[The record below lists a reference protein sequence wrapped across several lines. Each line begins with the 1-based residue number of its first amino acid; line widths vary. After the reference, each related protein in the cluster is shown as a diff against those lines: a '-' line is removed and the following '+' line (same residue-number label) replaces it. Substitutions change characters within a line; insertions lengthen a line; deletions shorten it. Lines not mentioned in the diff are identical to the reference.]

1 MAKIKELPISERPRE
16 KALLFGIESLTNIEL
31 IAILIS
37 SGTKNNS
44 AIEIAS
50 NLISKVNGI
59 HNFKNLTF
67 NELISVNGINKIKA
81 LYLLSII
88 ELIKRTELK
97 LERVKV
103 NENYLVNYFFYKYKN
118 EQQES
123 SYLVLLDK
131 NNNLIYLN
139 SLFKGSES
147 SLAISSKIILSY
159 ILKYN
164 ASKYYLIHNHP
175 SGDSSPSEADII
187 TTNSLEFI
195 TLSVSCQFVD
205 HLIFGKNDYY
215 SLRKNKK
222 IEFKKS
228 ES

>member
-159 ILKYN
+159 I
-164 ASKYYLIHNHP
+164 
-175 SGDSSPSEADII
+175 
-187 TTNSLEFI
+187 FI
-195 TLSVSCQFVD
+195 S
-205 HLIFGKNDYY
+205 I
-215 SLRKNKK
+215 
-222 IEFKKS
+222 
-228 ES
+228 

>member
-1 MAKIKELPISERPRE
+1 M
-16 KALLFGIESLTNIEL
+16 
-31 IAILIS
+31 
-37 SGTKNNS
+37 
-44 AIEIAS
+44 
-50 NLISKVNGI
+50 
-59 HNFKNLTF
+59 
-67 NELISVNGINKIKA
+67 
-81 LYLLSII
+81 
-88 ELIKRTELK
+88 
-97 LERVKV
+97 
-103 NENYLVNYFFYKYKN
+103 
-118 EQQES
+118 
-123 SYLVLLDK
+123 LLDK